1 MNSPPGN
8 VRVAVCTAILTICV
22 PCCTRA
28 QAVAAQRRFDV
39 STVRTSNPD
48 AGNASSVSLDSQ
60 RLTARNVTLA
70 RLISLAYGL
79 SEDQLSGGPSW
90 ITSRRF
96 DITAKADTPV
106 DPKLSPVVARQIQKE
121 MMQRLLGERFQLKIR
136 HERKAI
142 PGYLLTAIK
151 TGPKG
156 MQKDDSD
163 KPGMVIDDEK
173 LRATAITMD
182 QFADALSQGVLH
194 RPVTNA
200 TSLTGKF
207 DLQLTWD
214 RRTDR
219 YEGGADAPSDLGP
232 SIFVSLQQQLGLK
245 LEQRKTDA
253 DAIAVESAQIPQAN

>member
-1 MNSPPGN
+1 MNSPRGG
-8 VRVAVCTAILTICV
+8 VRVAACTAILTICI

-28 QAVAAQRRFDV
+28 QAVAAQYRFDV
-39 STVRTSNPD
+39 STVRTTNPD

-79 SEDQLSGGPSW
+79 SDDQISGGPSW
-90 ITSRRF
+90 ISSGRF
-96 DITAKADTPV
+96 DITAKADTPI
-106 DPKLSPVVARQIQKE
+106 DPRLSPVAARQIEKE
-121 MMQRLLGERFQLKIR
+121 MMQRLLEERFQLKIR
-136 HERKAI
+136 HQTKGI
-142 PGYLLTAIK
+142 PGYLLTVIK
-151 TGPKG
+151 TGAKG
-156 MQKDDSD
+156 MQRDDSD
-163 KPGMVIDDEK
+163 KPGMSIDDEK

-182 QFADALSQGVLH
+182 QLADALSQGVLH

-253 DAIAVESAQIPQAN
+253 DAIVIESAQIPHAN